1 MDYIEMIR
9 KLARSSYWQ
18 SIFTASKEVGSLRLF
33 DNDGNYSGL
42 QSTFL
47 YWLRVYD
54 LLYTELSQKEWKYLD
69 EKVIENDIRC
79 DAFLYW
85 RGQHRDAE
93 LNKNKQEQKVNNLK
107 FKNPGKVSS
116 FDIDLQGGN

>member
-18 SIFTASKEVGSLRLF
+18 SIFTASKEVGSLRIF

-54 LLYTELSQKEWKYLD
+54 LLYSELSSKEWKYLD
-69 EKVIENDIRC
+69 EQVIENDIRC

-85 RGQHRDAE
+85 RGTMRENA
-93 LNKNKQEQKVNNLK
+93 LLKNKQEQKVNNLK
-107 FKNPGKVSS
+107 FSKPGKVSS
-116 FDIDLQGGN
+116 FDIDLGN

>member
-18 SIFTASKEVGSLRLF
+18 SIFTASKEVGSLRIF

-54 LLYTELSQKEWKYLD
+54 LLYSELSQKEWKYLD

-85 RGQHRDAE
+85 RGQNREAE

-107 FKNPGKVSS
+107 FSKPGKVSS
-116 FDIDLQGGN
+116 FDIDLGN

>member
-1 MDYIEMIR
+1 MDYIETIR

-18 SIFTASKEVGSLRLF
+18 NIYNASKEIGSINLF
-33 DNDGNYSGL
+33 ENGTNHSGL
-42 QSTFL
+42 QSLFL
-47 YWLRVYD
+47 YWIKVYD

-69 EKVIENDIRC
+69 EKVIEDDIRC

-85 RGQHRDAE
+85 RGTMREAE

-107 FKNPGKVSS
+107 FSKPGKVSS
-116 FDIDLQGGN
+116 FDVELQ